1 MRQRLLSGEGGKQI
15 DVSLMAATMVL
26 MNVTFTDF
34 LAAGR
39 LPQRHGNQ
47 NAAHAPAG
55 AFEVAGG
62 RYITIAVLRD
72 SHWKKL
78 CAALDLPALAE
89 DARFSTNALRVEHR
103 AVIDGIIV
111 PILKSKPSEFWIA
124 QLRSADILC
133 GPVNT
138 FADIVADKDLAAC
151 LPLIGPQLEGV
162 SRVMGNPIRID
173 GAYFTADRPPPVRA
187 GVRGMSE
194 VPQRPRILQ
203 KVTAGLKGPG

>member
-1 MRQRLLSGEGGKQI
+1 MRQRAAKQFLDRNHAVLRIEKQRHENLMRQRLLSGEGGKQI
-15 DVSLMAATMVL
+15 DVSLMAAAMVL

-89 DARFSTNALRVEHR
+89 DARFSTNALRRASRGDRRNHR
-103 AVIDGIIV
+103 AD
-111 PILKSKPSEFWIA
+111 P
-124 QLRSADILC
+124 
-133 GPVNT
+133 
-138 FADIVADKDLAAC
+138 
-151 LPLIGPQLEGV
+151 
-162 SRVMGNPIRID
+162 
-173 GAYFTADRPPPVRA
+173 
-187 GVRGMSE
+187 
-194 VPQRPRILQ
+194 
-203 KVTAGLKGPG
+203 